1 MTGPLRTP
9 VREKFEDFYD
19 KVSTI
24 YWWGRQIS
32 ISTILQFEDIV
43 SNIIKYKMKNAPNS
57 LNWARPIRE
66 LKPFR
71 LYFLGQA
78 SPSSREHRP
87 IRSKP
92 LSKRNERRS
101 SIHTNRNFNV
111 AKYNR
116 PIHTLLM
123 PLLHYKSKGPCITH
137 TNHY

>member
-9 VREKFEDFYD
+9 VREKFEDIYD

-71 LYFLGQA
+71 LCF
-78 SPSSREHRP
+78 
-87 IRSKP
+87 
-92 LSKRNERRS
+92 
-101 SIHTNRNFNV
+101 F
-111 AKYNR
+111 
-116 PIHTLLM
+116 
-123 PLLHYKSKGPCITH
+123 GPGLTIVQRTPAD
-137 TNHY
+137 TKQTPFKKK